1 MIKPS
6 FLAGAALTLAS
17 SLALAQTTT
26 TCTVPDGGRL
36 LASGCFQCHGTNGQN
51 GTFNAVA
58 GGSQQDMLNKLKD
71 MRTKTAGSSIMNP
84 HARGYTNAQLACI
97 TLYFSKQAK
106 L

>member
-6 FLAGAALTLAS
+6 FLAGAVLTLAS
-17 SLALAQTTT
+17 SLTLAQTTA
-26 TCTVPDGGRL
+26 CTAADGGRL

-51 GTFNAVA
+51 GTFNAIG
-58 GGSQQDMLNKLKD
+58 GGSQKDMLNKLKD